1 MNEIDFV
8 YFSGLARRV
17 RALRNAQESIDD
29 EINDR
34 QIESE
39 NSPEVVDD
47 RYQIVDSFLPSNG
60 KYQIENRMSK
70 DFRFNYAM
78 NIFSF

>member
-1 MNEIDFV
+1 MISFI
-8 YFSGLARRV
+8 FSGLARRV

-39 NSPEVVDD
+39 NIPEVVDD

-70 DFRFNYAM
+70 DFCFNYAM